1 MCVCVCVCVFPILFC
16 ANFVLYLGMLKRTKY
31 SRLRND
37 SLTSLEDHP
46 QRMLPL
52 KGDFCLDSDFAQLD
66 PGTPAHQGAST
77 LRDFI
82 PRVANIRLQSPISL
96 NGFKP
101 RHFLDT
107 LQESAANL
115 QVNPTFRCE
124 DSLPP
129 SDLSTPSLRTFTPP
143 SLSDRASCVGSSDSS
158 CSSSTSAL
166 LVCECICYQRSPR
179 YFDCG
184 CSLVYHFT
192 LKSESNWCF
201 VVFFQYVGSVEV
213 TQSMR
218 TLDFDTRMQV
228 TR

>member
-1 MCVCVCVCVFPILFC
+1 GSNHSQDSYQAGHYFC
-16 ANFVLYLGMLKRTKY
+16 SMLKRTKY

-96 NGFKP
+96 RG
-101 RHFLDT
+101 
-107 LQESAANL
+107 
-115 QVNPTFRCE
+115 
-124 DSLPP
+124 
-129 SDLSTPSLRTFTPP
+129 LRGQTGR
-143 SLSDRASCVGSSDSS
+143 DRAVSSKPSS
-158 CSSSTSAL
+158 RTERFCSHPSFTRAL
-166 LVCECICYQRSPR
+166 PEQRANRSGAGQSHVRLYCACSP
-179 YFDCG
+179 
-184 CSLVYHFT
+184 VYHFT

-201 VVFFQYVGSVEV
+201 VVFFQYMGSVEV

-218 TLDFDTRMQV
+218 TLNFNTRMQV